1 MRYSLCYPTLVIH
14 QPLQP
19 YINSSTT
26 LFRVQRHFE
35 YNSISSTTVFRVL
48 HHFEYYIIL
57 STTSFRIQ
65 HYFEYNVILST
76 TSFYQLRVLSEKL
89 GDDDP
94 EQTKTTR
101 NTENNI
107 G

>member
-26 LFRVQRHFE
+26 LFRVQQ
-35 YNSISSTTVFRVL
+35 Y
-48 HHFEYYIIL
+48 FEYYIIL

-107 G
+107 GK